1 MNGIGKGGNRP
12 RDEAGMGLAGGG
24 GTTHLCSL
32 DRPLSLIGGH
42 HTPVPRTGR
51 RKQALVGVNRQ
62 DDSS

>member
-12 RDEAGMGLAGGG
+12 RDEAGMGLGGG
-24 GTTHLCSL
+24 ETHLCSL

-42 HTPVPRTGR
+42 HTPVPGTGR
-51 RKQALVGVNRQ
+51 KKQALVGVNRQ